1 MATVDIAIR
10 RSTSGDAAA
19 LAALHA
25 EAWRYAYRGII
36 PGLVLERMVARRGPG
51 WWRRMHAVGGTTTI
65 LEFGKEAAGYAT
77 FGRGR
82 FGRMGGA
89 QGEIYELYLRPEY
102 HGAGLGRQL
111 FSAARDELRC
121 AGLRGLIVRS
131 LAENEPACRF
141 YQAMGGRPLG
151 RGSERVAGTQLA
163 MIAFH
168 WR

>member
-1 MATVDIAIR
+1 MATVEIAIR
-10 RSTSGDAAA
+10 RSRAGDAVA

-25 EAWRYAYRGII
+25 EAWRYAYRGVI

-77 FGRGR
+77 HGRSRSGR
-82 FGRMGGA
+82 AGA

-102 HGAGLGRQL
+102 HGAGLGRKL
-111 FSAARDELRC
+111 FEAARDELRA
-121 AGLRGLIVRS
+121 AGLRGLVVRS

-141 YQAMGGRPLG
+141 YRAMGGREFG
-151 RGSERVAGTQLA
+151 RGAERVAGTRLA
-163 MIAFH
+163 MVAFH